1 MGSRLDITN
10 RANPGAVLQDRLPTG
25 IKNACI
31 DIRVK
36 NGPTP
41 GVCHLPSQDI
51 ATGTCRPGDTGTAR
65 VCIRSGLCTWI
76 GLITRSQL
84 HRNEAQIGS
93 PSRLHR

>member
-10 RANPGAVLQDRLPTG
+10 GANPGAVLQDRLPTG
-25 IKNACI
+25 IKDAGIN
-31 DIRVK
+31 IRVK

-41 GVCHLPSQDI
+41 GVGHLTSQDI

-76 GLITRSQL
+76 CLIARSQL
-84 HRNEAQIGS
+84 HRNKA
-93 PSRLHR
+93 